1 MKVVSSEA
9 WPWVLRTPVGCLKIQ
24 SVDVALRDGRR
35 NYIAALYEATPTA
48 KFTPPDPTRRDAT
61 VQSRCF
67 GSGSVNWIRDD
78 SRLPLT
84 KQEAQLS
91 PSDRA
96 MRLVSSNLANYH
108 ATVQKLLIRQ
118 VLPKPMVWSWRFSSR
133 QCVTNKPTTV
143 ELCISPVYRR
153 LAVAKFS
160 KSTM

>member
-24 SVDVALRDGRR
+24 SVDVALTDGRR

-96 MRLVSSNLANYH
+96 MRLASSNLANYH
-108 ATVQKLLIRQ
+108 ATVQKLFVRQ
-118 VLPKPMVWSWRFSSR
+118 VLTISMVWSWRFSWR
-133 QCVTNKPTTV
+133 QCIINMCTQTQRDGVAFV
-143 ELCISPVYRR
+143 ISEV
-153 LAVAKFS
+153 S
-160 KSTM
+160 